1 MHIVARQQ
9 PATYTMNS
17 GQDQYEI
24 EKVSSEKDLGV
35 IMDKALNFSE
45 HISSKIN
52 KANRNLGLIFRTFT
66 YMDKEMF
73 LNLYKS
79 IIRPHVEYAVTVC
92 TPLYKKEMVAIEN
105 VQRRATKLVRT
116 ISHLTYQE
124 RLKCL
129 GLPSLAYRRE
139 RADLVEVYKIMNGIS
154 DVDKEKF
161 FTISNYTATRGHSIK
176 FAKRRHRLKVRSNS
190 FSIRVIDSW
199 NSLPESI
206 IMAPSLNCFKSRL
219 NSHWK
224 FHPYKFNPWCYD
236 PGPKPRDYYQNAPT
250 EAR

>member
-1 MHIVARQQ
+1 
-9 PATYTMNS
+9 
-17 GQDQYEI
+17 
-24 EKVSSEKDLGV
+24 
-35 IMDKALNFSE
+35 MDKALNFSE

-66 YMDKEMF
+66 YMDREMF
-73 LNLYKS
+73 LNFKYTNQLS
-79 IIRPHVEYAVTVC
+79 VRMWSMRLLC
-92 TPLYKKEMVAIEN
+92 TPHYKKDMVAIEN

-116 ISHLTYQE
+116 ISHLSCQE

-129 GLPSLAYRRE
+129 GLPSQEYRRE

-161 FTISNYTATRGHSIK
+161 FTISNYMYTATRGHSMK

-199 NSLPESI
+199 NSLPERV
-206 IMAPSLNCFKSRL
+206 IMAPFLNCFNSRL
-219 NSHWK
+219 NSHCK
-224 FHPYKFNPWCYD
+224 FHPYKFSPWCYD